1 MTVLC
6 AECPKCRAIIYSR
19 SYHDMKYCPCGAIF
33 IDGGPNSDYIRVGT
47 SLPEICTS
55 NINISKREIDAT
67 EEELYNDWNCN
78 INKFGIIEDSHLDNY
93 WS

>member
-6 AECPKCRAIIYSR
+6 AECPKCQAIIYSR
-19 SYHDMKYCPCGAIF
+19 SLSDMKYCPCGAIF
-33 IDGGPNSDYIRVGT
+33 IDGGPDNDYVRVGT

-55 NINISKREIDAT
+55 NIRVFRREIDAT
-67 EEELYNDWNCN
+67 KKDLYDDWNYN
-78 INKFGIIEDSHLDNY
+78 INKFGVIENLPLDDY